1 MRQDRQPSGGF
12 SSDLGGLGQK
22 PEVDARRAEL
32 FHFVLTETQS
42 SGHKSS
48 VSEEESGVF
57 AGLRRHP
64 DPTNDAAAGPS
75 SLINS

>member
-48 VSEEESGVF
+48 VSEEESGVLRGC
-57 AGLRRHP
+57 AGIPIQLPTQPLVPRR
-64 DPTNDAAAGPS
+64 
-75 SLINS
+75 